1 MKRQI
6 SELRKRIL
14 AENPLIHCITNPIS
28 INQCAN
34 AVLAVGARPI
44 MAEHPQEAAE
54 ITATADAL
62 LLNLGNITDAR
73 MASMG
78 ISARTAKEKG
88 IPMVLDAVGV
98 ACSTLRR
105 EFARQLLDTAMPQVI
120 KGNFSEIHALYRD
133 AYRCAGVDAD
143 EQLTVAAM
151 EQTAAALSRQ
161 LGTTILASGRVDI
174 ITDGKKLVKVGNG
187 DPMLSSVTGT
197 GCMLGALCAA
207 YLTASGGLEAST
219 AACTVLGICGQLA
232 RKDRGTGTFQVQLM
246 DGLSCLSHDQIENLS
261 KLEVCEIAKI

>member
-6 SELRKRIL
+6 CELRKRIL

-34 AVLAVGARPI
+34 AVLAIGGRPI

-98 ACSTLRR
+98 ACSGLRR

-174 ITDGKKLVKVGNG
+174 ITDGKKLVKVGN
-187 DPMLSSVTGT
+187 
-197 GCMLGALCAA
+197 
-207 YLTASGGLEAST
+207 
-219 AACTVLGICGQLA
+219 
-232 RKDRGTGTFQVQLM
+232 
-246 DGLSCLSHDQIENLS
+246 
-261 KLEVCEIAKI
+261 